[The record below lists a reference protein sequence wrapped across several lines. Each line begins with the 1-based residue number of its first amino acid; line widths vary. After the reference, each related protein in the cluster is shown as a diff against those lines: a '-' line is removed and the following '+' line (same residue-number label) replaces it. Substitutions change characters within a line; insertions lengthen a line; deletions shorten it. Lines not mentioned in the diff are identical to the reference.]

1 MGLFRKKTGGS
12 GEQLARVFLSK
23 NGYRI
28 LDENYATP
36 FGELDFVGIDDD
48 ALVFIEV
55 KTRRSSRFGNP
66 LDAVTYRKRNSIIK
80 SALHYLRQKKFQFS
94 TYRFDTV
101 SIELIN
107 DTSNNIELIKNVFE
121 LDGHYSF

>member
-1 MGLFRKKTGGS
+1 MGLFRKKLGGD
-12 GEQLARVFLSK
+12 GEQLARVYLKK

-36 FGELDFVGIDDD
+36 FGELDFVGIDAD

-55 KTRRSSRFGNP
+55 KTRRSSRYGNP
-66 LDAVTYRKRNSIIK
+66 LNAITYRKRNSIIK
-80 SALHYLRQKKFQFS
+80 SALYYLGQKKFQFS

-101 SIELIN
+101 SIEYA
-107 DTSNNIELIKNVFE
+107 DGTSNNIELIKNAFE
-121 LDGHYSF
+121 LNGHYSF